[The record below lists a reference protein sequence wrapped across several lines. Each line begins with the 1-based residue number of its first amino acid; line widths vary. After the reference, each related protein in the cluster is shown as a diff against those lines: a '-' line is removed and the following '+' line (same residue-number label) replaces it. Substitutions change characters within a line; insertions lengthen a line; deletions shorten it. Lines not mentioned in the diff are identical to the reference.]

1 MNRTARPRSRSRARR
16 GMTLIEVMLAIGI
29 LVGSMIGLA
38 EFGRRFTKAN
48 TRSSLA
54 TRATDAAV
62 DQLERVKSE
71 RNYATVDSYAGS
83 VALTGIYQG
92 FTQVTQVTRTNN
104 ASRDY
109 KTVTVTV
116 SHPALTASVKK
127 TTAIA
132 AF

>member
-1 MNRTARPRSRSRARR
+1 MRTMARRAARR

-29 LVGSMIGLA
+29 LTGSMIGLA
-38 EFGRRFTKAN
+38 EYGRRFAKAN
-48 TRSSLA
+48 TRSTLM

-71 RNYATVDSYAGS
+71 RNYTTIDSFAGS
-83 VALTGIYQG
+83 VMLTGIYQG
-92 FTQVTQVTRTNN
+92 FTQTTQVSRTNN
-104 ASRDY
+104 ATRDY
-109 KTVTVTV
+109 KTVTVSV
-116 SHPALTASVKK
+116 SHPALPAPVKK